1 MRCLVCEKFSFS
13 HMCQRCQ
20 DDFLVPQP
28 EVRTLSSGLKVLS
41 FFAYDEIDFL
51 LKTKHSYLG
60 HYIYKILADKTMRA
74 FTQAFR
80 YETALNVVPI
90 DDKAE
95 EGYAHTAVLAKR
107 LKSRLL
113 KPLYQSLHA
122 QNPISYSGK
131 DLAFRKANP
140 RNFKLKRHPTQDVIL
155 VDDIITSG
163 TTLSE
168 AHRFLEK
175 QNIQTIMAI
184 TLADANR

>member
-1 MRCLVCEKFSFS
+1 MRCLVCEKFAFS
-13 HMCQRCQ
+13 HMCQECR
-20 DDFLVPQP
+20 DEFLVPQP
-28 EVRTLSSGLKVLS
+28 DVRTLASGLKVLS
-41 FFAYDEIDFL
+41 FFAYDEVDFL

-60 HYIYKILADKTMRA
+60 HYIYKILADTTMKA
-74 FTQAFR
+74 FTQAFN
-80 YETALNVVPI
+80 YETILNILPV

-95 EGYAHTAVLAKR
+95 EGYAHTAVLAKP

-122 QNPISYSGK
+122 KNPVSYSGK

-140 RNFKLKRHPTQDVIL
+140 RNFELKRHPKHDVIL